1 MHDINYT
8 RQPYFYD
15 PPFPWN
21 IVRMHGRPTGTADRV
36 LGGPQDSGVDA
47 LHRGRVAVQ
56 PLVPL
61 HQLDELDL
69 LVPAGSGKR
78 EAEGPHR

>member
-1 MHDINYT
+1 MEYLVDA
-8 RQPYFYD
+8 QSPEGKG
-15 PPFPWN
+15 W
-21 IVRMHGRPTGTADRV
+21 GTDRV

-69 LVPAGSGKR
+69 FVPAGSER
-78 EAEGPHR
+78 RDAEWPHW